1 MRSIPDVLVLGGGGR
16 QGDAWMSGVLAGLE
30 DEHEVAFSECEYM
43 LGTSAGSI
51 VAAKLAS
58 GRRLKRPDPDNEAAP
73 LADGGTQAESEPE
86 RECEPLSEAL
96 FASALRLVE
105 PFTGAGL
112 LLATLPGE
120 LARSAALAM
129 VPTSAVETLDFAA
142 AFPPEKVS
150 FDGRLRMAAVERSRG
165 RRVIFGAPDAPP
177 ATVAQALRASC
188 ALPLVFGPT
197 RIGEHDYFD
206 GALWSPTNADAAPAS
221 RGSEVLVLA
230 PMASH
235 HGPFLKAVRVASRAL
250 LMVEAAALRGH
261 GATVELITP
270 DRASA
275 QAIGPDLMAADGL
288 DATLAAG
295 YRQGLHLE
303 P

>member
-30 DEHEVAFSECEYM
+30 DSHEVSFADCEYM

-58 GRRLKRPDPDNEAAP
+58 GRRLKRPDPDNEAEPVA
-73 LADGGTQAESEPE
+73 AGGTQAESE
-86 RECEPLSEAL
+86 RECEPLPEAL
-96 FASALRLVE
+96 LASALRLVE

-120 LARSAALAM
+120 LARAPALAM
-129 VPTSAVETLDFAA
+129 VPTSAVETLDFSA
-142 AFPPEKVS
+142 AFPPEKIS

-221 RGSEVLVLA
+221 RGSEVLILA

-250 LMVEAAALRGH
+250 LLVEAAALRGH
-261 GATVELITP
+261 GAKVELITP

-275 QAIGPDLMAADGL
+275 HAIGADLMAADGL

-295 YRQGLHLE
+295 YRQGLHLAA
-303 P
+303 

>member
-30 DEHEVAFSECEYM
+30 DSHEVSFADCEYM

-58 GRRLKRPDPDNEAAP
+58 GRRLKRPDPEAE
-73 LADGGTQAESEPE
+73 ADRAADDSAEPE
-86 RECEPLSEAL
+86 RECEPLPEAL

-197 RIGEHDYFD
+197 LIDGHEYFD

-221 RGSEVLVLA
+221 RGSEVLILA

-250 LMVEAAALRGH
+250 LLVEAAALRGH
-261 GATVELITP
+261 GAKVELITP

-275 QAIGPDLMAADGL
+275 QAIGADLMAADGL

-295 YRQGLHLE
+295 YRQGLHLAA
-303 P
+303 